1 MMDSDLTPM
10 AELAGRWGVTANTVS
25 RRLAFL
31 GIKPERQGNLRF
43 IPAGHLHIGDALN
56 EHLNCPNA
64 TLASY
69 GGPVADPGRG
79 KIARLRGL
87 PIGPAES
94 ACVLG
99 INLASTSLPEAI
111 AVMVEAWLAA
121 QEVSASL

>member
-1 MMDSDLTPM
+1 MDCDLTPM

-31 GIKPERQGNLRF
+31 GIKPIRQGNLRF
-43 IPAGHLHIGDALN
+43 IPAQHLHMGDALN

-69 GGPVADPGRG
+69 GGPVAD
-79 KIARLRGL
+79 LRGV
-87 PIGPAES
+87 PIDPADG

-99 INLASTSLPEAI
+99 INLASTSLPDAI

-121 QEVSASL
+121 QEASAVL